1 MYQQHLKDEKSTSV
15 TDFLL
20 VVIFL
25 LLAIFMRQIV
35 DFCAALPAPWRSLS
49 QLMLFI
55 LFVGI
60 CLFIY
65 KRRICSYRYTVIFEA
80 APEGE
85 LDQYGNQLVWPWPIG
100 TVLFERMV
108 ANKGK
113 IAEEIAPN
121 ELIALVKPE
130 ANTIGVIAPE
140 GVMQKPNFLNTA
152 RLTRFSRKTA
162 SMLVFA
168 RNGKTGYIYFHPDD
182 TLSGHIEALLR
193 AKCEAQAGEDAGQAH
208 A

>member
-15 TDFLL
+15 TDLLL
-20 VVIFL
+20 VVLFL

-80 APEGE
+80 VPEGE
-85 LDQYGNQLVWPWPIG
+85 LDQYGNQRVWPWPVG

-113 IAEEIAPN
+113 IIEEIAPT
-121 ELIALVKPE
+121 ELIALVKPD
-130 ANTIGVIAPE
+130 ANAIGIIAPE
-140 GVMQKPNFLNTA
+140 GTLQKPNFLNTA
-152 RLTRFSRKTA
+152 RLTLFPRKTA
-162 SMLVFA
+162 SMLVFV
-168 RNGKTGYIYFHPDD
+168 RNGKTGYIFFHPDD
-182 TLSGHIEALLR
+182 TLSGHIETLLHAKHAAR
-193 AKCEAQAGEDAGQAH
+193 AAEAAEQAH
-208 A
+208 V